1 MRQILLISNL
11 ENVWGAVWRICIL
24 MLEWKGFNSILFLSW
39 TGSPLAQISCE
50 IPGAVLIHFGLDA
63 MERYVDKLQIN
74 QLTTLF
80 KCLSLLDSHK

>member
-1 MRQILLISNL
+1 MAKWTICFRRQENAYYSRRFFLDAVRCHDLGAILDS
-11 ENVWGAVWRICIL
+11 
-24 MLEWKGFNSILFLSW
+24 
-39 TGSPLAQISCE
+39 SPLAQISCE

-74 QLTTLF
+74 QSTTLF